1 MDFLR
6 IPKSSAIDNK
16 NNHYKLDKF
25 YLNMARIHLIDGE
38 KGGVGKSLFARVM
51 VQYCIDKNQP
61 YILVDADRT
70 NPDVKKFYPE
80 NAQETVFS
88 EALSKSHEADI
99 IFELARKENKP
110 VIVNLP
116 AQVYPLVTNWIK
128 KGRLL
133 EIADQYGVDVCKW
146 FISNG
151 GYDSVEL
158 FKKSLS
164 DFGEKLPHIFVQ
176 NKGMTEEWG
185 FLDSDGE
192 YLELKQKYKKT
203 MQVIEFPLL
212 YPGDRYYIDS
222 KNLSFDAARNS
233 DDMPIMS
240 QQRMHTFLEET
251 YWQIEL
257 TEMLAPSKQPKKK
270 EKDATKESTPANA

>member
-1 MDFLR
+1 MIENHNFRFNNFLC
-6 IPKSSAIDNK
+6 
-16 NNHYKLDKF
+16 
-25 YLNMARIHLIDGE
+25 NMARIHLIDGE

-51 VQYCIDKNQP
+51 VQFCIDKNQP
-61 YILVDADRT
+61 YILVDADRS

-80 NAQETVFS
+80 NACEAVFS
-88 EALSKSHEADI
+88 EALSKTHEADL
-99 IFELARKENKP
+99 IFELARKSDKA

-116 AQVYPLVTNWIK
+116 AQVYSLVTNWIE

-133 EIADQYGVDVCKW
+133 EIADRYGVDVCKW

-151 GYDSVEL
+151 GYDSVDF

-164 DFGEKLPHIFVQ
+164 KFEDKLPHIFVK

-185 FLDSDGE
+185 FLDSERE
-192 YLELKQKYKKT
+192 YQDLKQKYKKS
-203 MQVIEFPLL
+203 MQEIEFPLL

-222 KNLSFDAARNS
+222 KNLSFEAARNS
-233 DDMPIMS
+233 DEMAAMS

-251 YWQIEL
+251 YLQIEL
-257 TEMLAPSKQPKKK
+257 TEMFAPNKQPKTK
-270 EKDATKESTPANA
+270 EKVSTPANT